1 MKIAKF
7 IYPMLLVALG
17 LHGLALFVPIGG
29 ASEPAP
35 EDVAV
40 ENLKAPEGAV
50 DEAVPGP
57 LPVPDPNVS
66 TGTAKAAGGDAD
78 NVVSTTFSTVRPA
91 PRAATSITP
100 RSAAPRPVT
109 ISRSAPN
116 HYRPS
121 ASPSVPNSASSE
133 YSASAPAAGAEIPV
147 LLPSHPDANNRNRP
161 SANNATASSAT
172 ANNSAANN
180 SAANNSAANNS
191 AANNSAAR
199 AIATISEA
207 LKKFRDDLSQEIAYN
222 PEHTDLEGAADR
234 RNQWLSNINQQA
246 SAAAIETLEPTP
258 TLEIAKLAYPINE
271 SKQPNRHSFKRCLDQ
286 PPHDAEVGILFDS
299 QGKVA
304 RTPEII
310 RSTGYAALNNEI
322 LAEIAAYD
330 NFPTD
335 RKSKAYT
342 LNVKVDYNKDECV
355 SLPKLMVSVSP

>member
-35 EDVAV
+35 EEVAV
-40 ENLKAPEGAV
+40 DNIEASEGAA

-66 TGTAKAAGGDAD
+66 TGTAKATGGDTD
-78 NVVSTTFSTVRPA
+78 NIAPTTFSAVRPA
-91 PRAATSITP
+91 LRAATGSRTP

-116 HYRPS
+116 NSQPS
-121 ASPSVPNSASSE
+121 APPSTPNSASPDS
-133 YSASAPAAGAEIPV
+133 STVSSAEIPV
-147 LLPSHPDANNRNRP
+147 LPPEDTDVDSPNRP
-161 SANNATASSAT
+161 SASNAT
-172 ANNSAANN
+172 ANNAISNAANGNTTASN
-180 SAANNSAANNS
+180 SAT
-191 AANNSAAR
+191 R

-234 RNQWLSNINQQA
+234 RNQWLSSINQQA
-246 SAAAIETLEPTP
+246 SAATIETLEPTP
-258 TLEIAKLAYPINE
+258 TLEIAKLAYPIDE
-271 SKQPNRHSFKRCLDQ
+271 SKQPDRHSFKLCLEQ

-304 RTPEII
+304 RTPTII

-322 LAEIAAYD
+322 LAAITAYD

-335 RKSKAYT
+335 RESKAYT
-342 LNVKVDYNKDECV
+342 LNVNVEYNKNECV
-355 SLPKLMVSVSP
+355 SLPKLMVSVPPL